1 MGQEI
6 LSIIMM
12 VILAIL
18 IILFVLISNSKKL
31 NRKIRDRILAD
42 LKQIK
47 TLVDTKNPLLSR
59 DIIIRLD
66 SLLSKTLQIY
76 YQNNENC
83 GANLKKAKNLFKY
96 DEYNKIWEMHKLR
109 NKVVHE
115 NVEVGYSQITQAYN
129 IIGGAIKKI
138 LYG

>member
-1 MGQEI
+1 MDQEI
-6 LSIIMM
+6 LSVIMM
-12 VILAIL
+12 VILTIL
-18 IILFVLISNSKKL
+18 IILFVLVSNSKKL
-31 NRKIRDRILAD
+31 SQKIQTRILTD

-47 TLVDTKNPLLSR
+47 ILIDTKNPLLFR

-83 GANLKKAKNLFKY
+83 GSNLKKAKNLFKY

-109 NKVVHE
+109 NSVVHE

-138 LYG
+138 LYE